1 MSKARMFD
9 ALGKTVLL
17 SIAWSLLN
25 LTFLD
30 VVFIMFSVDILTL
43 LIANWIWKDQ

>member
-1 MSKARMFD
+1 MTKAVLLT

-17 SIAWSLLN
+17 SIAWTALN

-30 VVFIMFSVDILTL
+30 AVFIMFSVDIMTA
-43 LIANWIWKDQ
+43 LIARQIWGD

>member
-1 MSKARMFD
+1 MTKARIFD

-17 SIAWSLLN
+17 SIAWSVLN

-43 LIANWIWKDQ
+43 LIAGWLWKDQ

>member
-1 MSKARMFD
+1 MNKARIFD

-30 VVFIMFSVDILTL
+30 VVFIMFSVDIMTL
-43 LIANWIWKDQ
+43 LIAKQIWGD

>member
-17 SIAWSLLN
+17 SIAWAVLN

-30 VVFIMFSVDILTL
+30 IVFIMFSVDILTL
-43 LIANWIWKDQ
+43 LIAGWLWNDQ

>member
-1 MSKARMFD
+1 MTKARMFD

-30 VVFIMFSVDILTL
+30 VVFIMFSVDIMTL
-43 LIANWIWKDQ
+43 LIAKQIWGD